1 MYYTWYRSPHAKAQF
16 LGERTC
22 LGASCTKM
30 TQPIEMSF
38 WVVESGG
45 SKEQFIRC
53 ESRSHHAKGQFLLEK
68 LYPNLPEDTAVS
80 CA

>member
-22 LGASCTKM
+22 PDMYKNDSTNRDVV
-30 TQPIEMSF
+30 